1 MNNQMFRR
9 TVVTG
14 VLLAVVMLLQAAL
27 PEQAFA
33 GENVPVKTD
42 ISVTYI
48 VNGNAESA
56 GGDVFTLTADE
67 PGTPMPGG
75 KAGGSKSITIGKE
88 GTYSFGEICYD
99 RPDVYWYTITRDATE
114 KKGVKKDDS
123 VYRAKVIAL
132 NDGHGYVLVYKKGNK
147 EKEELVYTDQ
157 TAPET
162 GDGNRLLIYSAMA
175 LAAAA
180 VLAVLATVRR
190 NNERKGDAE

>member
-14 VLLAVVMLLQAAL
+14 LLLAVVLLLQAAL
-27 PEQAFA
+27 PEHVFA

-56 GGDVFTLTADE
+56 DGDVFTLTADD

-75 KAGGSKSITIGKE
+75 KVGGSKSITVSKE
-88 GTYSFGEICYD
+88 GTYSFGEISYD
-99 RPDVYWYTITRDATE
+99 RPDVYWYTVTRDVTE

-132 NDGHGYVLVYKKGNK
+132 NDGQGYVLVYKKGRE
-147 EKEELVYTDQ
+147 EKQELVYTDQ

-162 GDGNRLLIYSAMA
+162 GDENSLFIYSVMA

-180 VLAVLATVRR
+180 VLTLFAAVRR
-190 NNERKGDAE
+190 KNEKKGGVE